1 MRAGRPAHHR
11 SLDEPT
17 AGAPIAV
24 EDYFYCTGLRD
35 LAPPFCDWEVVGW
48 ARIRGNDLARGSRGN
63 NGERPG
69 GGLDLRESRARY
81 SHPLIDCLAQKHPAG
96 GRNAGCHVPQRK
108 VFLCW
113 GSWQLKKR
121 GGRGGGGGERKRV
134 RVKSGYLLI
143 SSDGSS
149 SSNSRGDKEK
159 IVYRAA
165 YVEIIPVFR
174 SASASPQTQR
184 EKKQKGGRA
193 LLGGKN
199 DDDNITGMGLQ
210 VSDSPDSEDY
220 MRYGLL
226 GCNVQVGSDPT
237 EFIIHTQSDE
247 PLRAKAASVR
257 SRIGW
262 VQTIGACSAPVSVI
276 KKVYRHLAVEPL
288 EALEQELEDL
298 NFVIAA
304 EGRMKDDPVSP
315 TRIDVFNK
323 QIEVLSELLANHIKK
338 KEDQSNRKHTL
349 QLIEWE
355 SAGGDEWP
363 TAEHHQN
370 DGGGS
375 GDGSSAP
382 IRKSTWLRGVAV
394 TGVSASRVNLRIVTF
409 YSMQAVAP
417 SDKNNAAKLVRFT
430 KRFSQFIE
438 MHAEVQKWYR
448 KKFPSIELPMPP
460 PKNSMAVFSKRK
472 NTFLNERKLKL
483 ERYINAMA
491 CVAHMKNCEP
501 FLEFLNMDGSA

>member
-1 MRAGRPAHHR
+1 MDDSKGKGQQ
-11 SLDEPT
+11 L
-17 AGAPIAV
+17 
-24 EDYFYCTGLRD
+24 
-35 LAPPFCDWEVVGW
+35 
-48 ARIRGNDLARGSRGN
+48 LARG
-63 NGERPG
+63 GE
-69 GGLDLRESRARY
+69 A
-81 SHPLIDCLAQKHPAG
+81 
-96 GRNAGCHVPQRK
+96 
-108 VFLCW
+108 
-113 GSWQLKKR
+113 
-121 GGRGGGGGERKRV
+121 KRV

-143 SSDGSS
+143 SSGGSG
-149 SSNSRGDKEK
+149 SNSSRQEK
-159 IVYRAA
+159 SSYKAA

-174 SASASPQTQR
+174 AVSPIR
-184 EKKQKGGRA
+184 GEKKQNSG
-193 LLGGKN
+193 LPLGGKG

-210 VSDSPDSEDY
+210 VSESPNADDY

-276 KKVYRHLAVEPL
+276 KKVYRHLAVDPL

-323 QIEVLSELLANHIKK
+323 QIEVLSELLANHIKQR
-338 KEDQSNRKHTL
+338 EDQSNSKHTL

-363 TAEHHQN
+363 TADQHNQGEHA
-370 DGGGS
+370 
-375 GDGSSAP
+375 DGSSAA
-382 IRKSTWLRGVAV
+382 IQKSTWLKGVAV

-417 SDKNNAAKLVRFT
+417 SNKSNVAKLVRFT

-448 KKFPSIELPMPP
+448 KKFPSIDLPAPP

-491 CVAHMKNCEP
+491 CVDHMKNCEP
-501 FLEFLNMDGSA
+501 FLEFLNMDCSP